1 MCCSRNYLHP
11 SHREFCFGLHPPSHN
26 TPEIQVLV
34 HSYFALKLFEPPSP
48 PWPVEALNLT
58 VESKSLP
65 AEEKDENI
73 ELHLL
78 VEVKEQLAIILFCG
92 F

>member
-1 MCCSRNYLHP
+1 
-11 SHREFCFGLHPPSHN
+11 
-26 TPEIQVLV
+26 
-34 HSYFALKLFEPPSP
+34 LFEPPSP